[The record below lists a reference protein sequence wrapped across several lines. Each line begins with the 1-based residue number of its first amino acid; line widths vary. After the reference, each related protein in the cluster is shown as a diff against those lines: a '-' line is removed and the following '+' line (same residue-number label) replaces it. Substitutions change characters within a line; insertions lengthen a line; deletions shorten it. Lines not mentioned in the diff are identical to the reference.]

1 MSASTL
7 PLHVEPFKWA
17 DRGAEVDVTVP
28 LKSFT
33 RLLGGALSVE
43 GVVTV
48 RCDFA
53 RDAQGRAWLS
63 GTAAAT
69 VSLTCQR
76 CLEAVQ
82 VELDADFRLA
92 LVGDEAEAEAL
103 PEEDDYLVVGDD
115 SLVLQ
120 EVVEDELILA
130 LPLAPTHDDCELAY
144 VSDAAE
150 SASEEK
156 RENPFQVL
164 AAIKAQ
170 DQDK

>member
-1 MSASTL
+1 MSAGSL
-7 PLHVEPFKWA
+7 PLHIEPFKWA
-17 DRGAEVDVTVP
+17 DRGAEVDTSVP

-33 RLLGGALSVE
+33 RLLDGALSDQ

-53 RDAQGRAWLS
+53 RDAQGVAWLT
-63 GTAAAT
+63 GEAT
-69 VSLTCQR
+69 TSVSLTCQR

-82 VELDADFRLA
+82 VDLDAEFRLA
-92 LVGDEAEAEAL
+92 LVADDAAADAL
-103 PEEDDYLVVGDD
+103 PEDEDFLVVGED

-120 EVVEDELILA
+120 DVVEDELILA

-144 VSDAAE
+144 TPDAAE
-150 SASEEK
+150 SASEDK

-164 AAIKAQ
+164 AAIKGRDQ
-170 DQDK
+170 DQ